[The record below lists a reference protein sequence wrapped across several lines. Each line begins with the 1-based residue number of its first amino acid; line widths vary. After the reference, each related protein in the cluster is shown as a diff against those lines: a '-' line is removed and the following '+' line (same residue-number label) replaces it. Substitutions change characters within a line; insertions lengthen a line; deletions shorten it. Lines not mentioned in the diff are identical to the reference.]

1 MLVVDEAF
9 QIVSACEAREYLV
22 LVFVDPSNDVVCYTN
37 IENTVLPVG
46 QDIDVEVTHGKRGE
60 REMKRHPDADEVEG
74 RI

>member
-9 QIVSACEAREYLV
+9 QIVSACEARVYLV

-37 IENTVLPVG
+37 IKNTVLPVG
-46 QDIDVEVTHGKRGE
+46 QDIHVEVAHGKKGGKK
-60 REMKRHPDADEVEG
+60 MKRHPDPDEVGG